1 MKREIIFIAVLALLL
16 AGCGRTEDPY
26 RVDTVVRIPVD
37 PTEEPIDAPTVPEM
51 TEPAATETEAP
62 TEEPTTPPTEKPKT
76 NAGGGGGYTG
86 SYGGGGK
93 GNSSQKETQPPATE
107 PTTEPPT
114 EPPTEPENKLYDISG
129 YAPGGLEYAIA
140 EQINAYR
147 AEEGLGSLSFS
158 SYLCAIA
165 SARGYEIS
173 QLWSHSRPDGRWCGS
188 VLGDYG
194 YGASTMT
201 ELLIYGTTDASGI
214 VSRWM
219 SADSTKEA
227 ILSESFTT
235 VGIGVYYS
243 GGAPYIACLLIG

>member
-16 AGCGRTEDPY
+16 AGCGRMEDPY

-37 PTEEPIDAPTVPEM
+37 PTEAPTGGPTVPEM
-51 TEPAATETEAP
+51 TEPEATETEAP

-76 NAGGGGGYTG
+76 NTGGGGGYKG
-86 SYGGGGK
+86 SSGGK
-93 GNSSQKETQPPATE
+93 GSSAQATQPPETQPPTQ
-107 PTTEPPT
+107 PPT
-114 EPPTEPENKLYDISG
+114 EPPTEPENTLYDISG

-140 EQINAYR
+140 DEINAYR
-147 AEEGLGSLSFS
+147 AEAGLGSLSFS

-173 QLWSHSRPDGRWCGS
+173 QLWSHSRPDGRWCSS

-194 YGASTMT
+194 YGAGTMT
-201 ELLIYGTTDASGI
+201 ELLIYGSADASGI

-219 SADSTKEA
+219 GSDSTKEA
-227 ILSESFTT
+227 ILSESYTT

-243 GGAPYIACLLIG
+243 GGVPYIACLLIG